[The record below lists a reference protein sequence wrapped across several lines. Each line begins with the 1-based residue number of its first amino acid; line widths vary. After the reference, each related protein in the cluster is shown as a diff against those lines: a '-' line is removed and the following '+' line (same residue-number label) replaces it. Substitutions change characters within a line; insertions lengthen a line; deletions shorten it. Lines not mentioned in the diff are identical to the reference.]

1 MPNFPIG
8 GRANNLVPIALVAS
22 VVASCSVYTNDL
34 LLKEKP
40 QGLGGNDATEPT
52 DSSVGGTHGIFSRT
66 KMGSTGGVRPDD
78 SSSGGGVA
86 SGGTSFEKTS
96 SNESSSGGSGGV
108 TSTVASGGVTS
119 GGSGGVTSTVAS
131 GGVTSGGTTSTLL
144 SGGTATGGTASSATG
159 GATYTFDCSAVNS
172 LLIDN
177 MEDQDKIIIPCND
190 RQGEWFTFVS
200 GNDWEASLTLDVP
213 KVSRGMV
220 NGISSSYA
228 IKLTG
233 QTTKNGDCG
242 VGVRF
247 NSLNSPY
254 FDLSRYDGIRFSYKT
269 EGLPSDTELLGV
281 QLLLPSTVEDGLG
294 GDCRQSSAICDDHY
308 SVKLNPSNDWTEA
321 KFLLNTATFKRVG
334 WGTAGAAFDLNRAL
348 GVQIVVR
355 KSSTQPPF
363 VIYVDDL
370 YLVNL

>member
-1 MPNFPIG
+1 
-8 GRANNLVPIALVAS
+8 
-22 VVASCSVYTNDL
+22 L

-40 QGLGGNDATEPT
+40 QGLGGNDVTEPT

-66 KMGSTGGVRPDD
+66 KMASTGGVRPDD
-78 SSSGGGVA
+78 SSTGGDVA
-86 SGGTSFEKTS
+86 SGGTSFDTTS
-96 SNESSSGGSGGV
+96 SNEGSAVGSGGV
-108 TSTVASGGVTS
+108 TSTVVSGGVTS
-119 GGSGGVTSTVAS
+119 GGSGGVTSTVAL
-131 GGVTSGGTTSTLL
+131 GGVSSGGTASTVTL
-144 SGGTATGGTASSATG
+144 GGTATGGTATGGTATGGTATGGTATGGTTSSTTG
-159 GATYTFDCSAVNS
+159 GATYTFNCSAVNS

-177 MEDQDKIIIPCND
+177 MEDQDKLIIPCND
-190 RQGEWFTFVS
+190 RQGEWFSFVS
-200 GNDWEASLTLDVP
+200 ANDWEASLTLDVP

-228 IKLTG
+228 VKLTG
-233 QTTKNGDCG
+233 RTTKNGDCG

-269 EGLPSDTELLGV
+269 EGLPADTELLGV

-308 SVKLNPSNDWTEA
+308 SVKLTPSNDWTEA

-334 WGTAGAAFDLNRAL
+334 WGTAGAAFELNRAL